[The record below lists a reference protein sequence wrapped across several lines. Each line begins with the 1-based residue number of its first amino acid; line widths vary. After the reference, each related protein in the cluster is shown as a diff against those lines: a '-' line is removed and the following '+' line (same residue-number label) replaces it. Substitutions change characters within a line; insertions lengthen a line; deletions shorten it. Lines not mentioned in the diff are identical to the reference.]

1 MSKFVHQGDVPF
13 HPYKGEITGTLTKH
27 NGSVILALGEQ
38 TGHKHVIT
46 VPKVEDMTVYR
57 LADGGWIV
65 DLRSNATVT
74 HEEHGP
80 ITVAPGLYRVG
91 KEREVDHFADS
102 VVRQVV
108 D

>member
-1 MSKFVHQGDVPF
+1 MFKHQGDVPF
-13 HPYKGEITGTLTKH
+13 HPYKGKIIGEFTKH
-27 NGSVILALGEQ
+27 NGSVVLALGEQ
-38 TGHKHVIT
+38 TGHKHIIS
-46 VPKVEDMTVYR
+46 VPNVEDMTIYR

-65 DLRSNATVT
+65 DLRGMATVT
-74 HEEHGP
+74 HEEHGS
-80 ITVAPGLYRVG
+80 ITIAPGLYRVG